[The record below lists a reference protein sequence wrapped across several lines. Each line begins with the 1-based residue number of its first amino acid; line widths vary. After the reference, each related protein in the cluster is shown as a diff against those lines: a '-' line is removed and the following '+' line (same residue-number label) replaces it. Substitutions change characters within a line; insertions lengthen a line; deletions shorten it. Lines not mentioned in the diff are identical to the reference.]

1 MSTVGEAI
9 HNHHQEL
16 ANTLHGYVSTLGA
29 STPISDARALVAF
42 LQDDLLPHAVGE
54 EAYLYP
60 AVDPLVKEYGR
71 ATATMMV
78 DHEYVKRYIVQIEAA
93 VKQLASAAPEAR
105 AAQQSALQQLCLQLE
120 AVLLVH
126 LDKEERVYLPL
137 FEAHL
142 SPEVQQR
149 ILDGMHEG

>member
-1 MSTVGEAI
+1 MSTVSEAI

-16 ANTLHGYVSTLGA
+16 ASSLHGYVAAIGEGTSA
-29 STPISDARALVAF
+29 ADPQALVAF
-42 LQDDLLPHAVGE
+42 LQGDLLPHAAGE

-60 AVDPLVKEYGR
+60 AVDPLVNEYGR
-71 ATATMMV
+71 PTATMMV
-78 DHEYVKRYIVQIEAA
+78 DHEHIKDYVAQIEATA
-93 VKQLASAAPEAR
+93 QALTTATPDAR
-105 AAQQSALQQLCLQLE
+105 AAQETALQRLCWQLE
-120 AVLLVH
+120 AILLVH

-137 FEAHL
+137 FEEHL

>member
-1 MSTVGEAI
+1 MSTVSEVI

-16 ANTLHGYVSTLGA
+16 ARTLHGYVSDLDG
-29 STPISDARALVAF
+29 STAMGDPQSLVAF
-42 LQDDLLPHAVGE
+42 LQGDLLPHAAGE

-71 ATATMMV
+71 PTATMMV
-78 DHEYVKRYIVQIEAA
+78 DHEYIKRYIAQIAAA
-93 VKQLASAAPEAR
+93 VQALATAAPDAR
-105 AAQQSALQQLCLQLE
+105 AAQQSALQRLCLQLE
-120 AVLLVH
+120 AILLVH

-142 SPEVQQR
+142 SPEVQQQ

>member
-1 MSTVGEAI
+1 MSTVSEAI

-16 ANTLHGYVSTLGA
+16 ASSLHSYAAAIGDGTAAGD
-29 STPISDARALVAF
+29 PQALVAF
-42 LQDDLLPHAVGE
+42 LQGDLLPHAAGE

-60 AVDPLVKEYGR
+60 AIDPLVKEYGR
-71 ATATMMV
+71 PTATMMV
-78 DHEYVKRYIVQIEAA
+78 DHEHIKAYIAQIEATA
-93 VKQLASAAPEAR
+93 QTLATATPDAR
-105 AAQQSALQQLCLQLE
+105 AAQVAALQRLCCQLE
-120 AVLLVH
+120 AILLVH

>member
-1 MSTVGEAI
+1 MSTVSEAI

-16 ANTLHGYVSTLGA
+16 ASTLHGYVTAIGEGTSAGD
-29 STPISDARALVAF
+29 PQALVAF
-42 LQDDLLPHAVGE
+42 LQGELLPHAAGE

-71 ATATMMV
+71 STATMIV
-78 DHEYVKRYIVQIEAA
+78 DHEHIKDYIAQIEATA
-93 VKQLASAAPEAR
+93 QALATAAPDAR
-105 AAQQSALQQLCLQLE
+105 AAQEIVLQRLCCQLE
-120 AVLLVH
+120 AILLVH

-142 SPEVQQR
+142 SPEMQQR

>member
-1 MSTVGEAI
+1 MSTVSEAI

-16 ANTLHGYVSTLGA
+16 ARSLHGYVTAIGEGTSAGD
-29 STPISDARALVAF
+29 PQALVAF
-42 LQDDLLPHAVGE
+42 LQGDLLPHAAGE

-71 ATATMMV
+71 STATMTLDHEHIKDYIAQIEATAQALATATPDERV
-78 DHEYVKRYIVQIEAA
+78 
-93 VKQLASAAPEAR
+93 
-105 AAQQSALQQLCLQLE
+105 AQETALQRLCWQLE
-120 AVLLVH
+120 AILLVH